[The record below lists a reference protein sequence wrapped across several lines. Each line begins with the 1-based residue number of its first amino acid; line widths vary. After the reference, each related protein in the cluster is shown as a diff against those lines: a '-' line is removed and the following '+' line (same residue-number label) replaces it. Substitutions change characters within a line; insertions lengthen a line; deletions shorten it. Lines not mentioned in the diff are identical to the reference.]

1 MMAKEGGS
9 MRRRVLGLIVAG
21 GGAAAFD
28 ALGGVEDAAL
38 MPFAGKY
45 RFVDFALATFLNSDV
60 RPVYVVAPGPAP
72 ALRAHLT
79 RAGQSGGEPRRSLL
93 ISWPDEGGA
102 GGRAERVLRA
112 LAGCREL
119 VEACR
124 PEAVALVH
132 ADHILQLDLRQ
143 LQEAHRDLRAHVTL
157 AALPVPL
164 GEAASR
170 TVLRVG
176 GDQRLH
182 EAQEAPVLPAAA
194 PGSRG
199 FALTWAG
206 DMMVDAAALREVL
219 ETAAPL
225 AGADDVTLLERLADG
240 LRVMAYDVLDNRLPG
255 ATNGRG
261 TYWHEPTT
269 LEVYYEAQMNL
280 CTPSPTLDLYN
291 PEWPLPPIASGL
303 APAKVVADAVG
314 RAGQAHNSLVSDGA
328 VIRGGAAINT
338 ILGHGVVIESGAEVE
353 DSVLL
358 DGCRIGRGARVRRAL
373 VGAGAVIGDGG
384 EIGYGG
390 PPVPSAR
397 LLPSGLTIVLAAS
410 PAAVAAASGA
420 R

>member
-1 MMAKEGGS
+1 
-9 MRRRVLGLIVAG
+9 MRRRVLGLIIAG

-45 RFVDFALATFLNSDV
+45 RFVDFALATLLNSDV

-79 RAGQSGGEPRRSLL
+79 RNGQSRGEARRSLL
-93 ISWPDEGGA
+93 ISLPDEGGA
-102 GGRAERVLRA
+102 GGRAERVFRA

-119 VEACR
+119 VDACR
-124 PEAVALVH
+124 PEAIALLH

-143 LQEAHRDLRAHVTL
+143 LRDAHRDLRAHVTL
-157 AALPVPL
+157 AALPIPL

-206 DMMVDAAALREVL
+206 DMLVDAAALPEVL
-219 ETAAPL
+219 ETAVPL
-225 AGADDVTLLERLADG
+225 AGSDDVALLERLADG

-255 ATNGRG
+255 TNGRG
-261 TYWHEPTT
+261 AYWHEPTT

-280 CTPSPTLDLYN
+280 CTPTPTFDLYN
-291 PEWPLPPIASGL
+291 PQWPLPRVASGL
-303 APAKVVADAVG
+303 APAKVVADAAG
-314 RAGQAHNSLVSDGA
+314 RAGQAYNSLVSDGA

-390 PPVPSAR
+390 PPAPSAR
-397 LLPSGLTIVLAAS
+397 LLPSGLTIVSAP
-410 PAAVAAASGA
+410 PAALAAASGA